1 MLTLHRSIPLCPDLV
16 VELASPTDG
25 PEALRRKLADYM
37 ANGVRLGWLYC
48 YGNNQLSPGAQRS
61 GPVGVRPGVPRP
73 GD

>member
-37 ANGVRLGWLYC
+37 ANGVRLGWLLLLQQPTLPLC
-48 YGNNQLSPGAQRS
+48 STIRAGWRRAWSPPAW
-61 GPVGVRPGVPRP
+61 
-73 GD
+73 